1 MSTNGNGQF
10 REDELV
16 SRKVKVG
23 NDWQTRIFPIIG
35 GRLRILHESNDSL
48 SIQTEIVKL
57 DNDFAVVKATVE
69 SKKGKFN
76 GTGTASV
83 QRDARLADSLVELAE
98 TRAIARALRFGGIG
112 VEYTSA
118 EEISHVA
125 AADLEREQT
134 TSKKPSSVFPQD
146 DGNSKTGTKA
156 SSDSIDRP
164 AEGNGSKGQDCPIEK
179 PDSNGTTG
187 RGPTPQSCGNG
198 RATQAQCRALFALTK
213 RANYTDQDVES
224 LLRPLNAFTF
234 QELTRESASQL
245 ITHLQTKVAA

>member
-23 NDWQTRIFPIIG
+23 QEWQTRVFPIIG
-35 GRLRILHESNDSL
+35 GRLRILHENNDSL
-48 SIQTEIVKL
+48 SIQTEIVRL
-57 DNDFAVVKATVE
+57 DSDFAVVKATVE

-76 GTGTASV
+76 GTGTASG

-125 AADLEREQT
+125 PVEPEKEQT
-134 TSKKPSSVFPQD
+134 TSKRTESVFPE
-146 DGNSKTGTKA
+146 GKGKSETGTKA
-156 SSDSIDRP
+156 SSDAIDRP
-164 AEGNGSKGQDCPIEK
+164 AEGNGSKGQHCPIEK
-179 PDSNGTTG
+179 PHSNGAVT
-187 RGPTPQSCGNG
+187 S
-198 RATQAQCRALFALTK
+198 AQVRALYALTK
-213 RANYTDQDVES
+213 RAKYHQDDIAN
-224 LLRPLNAFTF
+224 LLAPF
-234 QELTRESASQL
+234 QVSRFEDLPREAASQL
-245 ITHLQTKVAA
+245 IGYIQQEIAA